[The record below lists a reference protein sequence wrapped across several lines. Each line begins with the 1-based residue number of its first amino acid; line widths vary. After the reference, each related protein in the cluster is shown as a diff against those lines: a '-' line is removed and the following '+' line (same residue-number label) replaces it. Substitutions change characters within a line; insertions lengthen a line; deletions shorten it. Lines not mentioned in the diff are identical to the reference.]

1 MEYKIMNEKQFIEF
15 INTTTTRG
23 GATFNVKTQNV
34 SKQARAILS
43 DTQYKALAKAH
54 VNSNVAQA
62 YYNNNQFRDKLDTV
76 LNSLNIT
83 IIA

>member
-1 MEYKIMNEKQFIEF
+1 MNDKQFIDF

-43 DTQYKALAKAH
+43 ETQYKALAKAH
-54 VNSNVAQA
+54 VNSNVAHA
-62 YYNNNQFRDKLDTV
+62 YYNNTEFHDKLETV
-76 LNSLNIT
+76 LTELNIT